1 LTTAHLT
8 IVNAWADTKGT
19 YLCQRLIY
27 SKNAW
32 KFLSL
37 YFLLTAQG
45 GRTMKALRIFALTL
59 AIVSVASAGWAQDQS
74 RKAYKGKKPASGQR
88 MAASV
93 DRSIYGY
100 DYMTG
105 HDRDMYYQ
113 RLREAKN
120 SQERNQFLAEHSQR
134 MQERAKAYGVTLP
147 EPTFKRTSGTNR

>member
-1 LTTAHLT
+1 
-8 IVNAWADTKGT
+8 
-19 YLCQRLIY
+19 LCQRLIY

-32 KFLSL
+32 EFLSS
-37 YFLLTAQG
+37 YFLLIAQG
-45 GRTMKALRIFALTL
+45 GCTMKVLRIFALTL

-74 RKAYKGKKPASGQR
+74 RKAYKGKKQASGQR

-120 SQERNQFLAEHSQR
+120 SQERAQFLAEHSQR
-134 MQERAKAYGVTLP
+134 MQERAKVYGVTLP
-147 EPTFKRTSGTNR
+147 EPSRAGTRGTRR